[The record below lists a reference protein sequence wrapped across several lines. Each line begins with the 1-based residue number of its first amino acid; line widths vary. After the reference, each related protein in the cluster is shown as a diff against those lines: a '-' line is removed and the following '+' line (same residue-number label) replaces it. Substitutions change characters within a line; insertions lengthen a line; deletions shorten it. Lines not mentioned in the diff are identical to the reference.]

1 MISNSPNRRLG
12 IVCSLAVIAC
22 LALVNG
28 WQYLRYQSLE
38 AKHRAVLHNAEQLK
52 KTVNQLYAALKRTHV
67 DGEFQVSVAN
77 TTPSTDADNA
87 EKPRD
92 LHDENPAPN

>member
-1 MISNSPNRRLG
+1 MISKLTNRRLG
-12 IVCSLAVIAC
+12 IVCGLAVIG

-52 KTVNQLYAALKRTHV
+52 KTVNQLYAALKPTQLDR
-67 DGEFQVSVAN
+67 EFQVPVA
-77 TTPSTDADNA
+77 TTPPSTDGDNA

-92 LHDENPAPN
+92 FNDESPDPK